1 METLGNWN
9 GVSIMTIDP
18 KLKKHMEDMWTATEI
33 NGVKIKE
40 RHLGFGALPDI
51 KFIMEDGS
59 FLSAK
64 ALFNE

>member
-1 METLGNWN
+1 
-9 GVSIMTIDP
+9 MTIDP
-18 KLKKHMEDMWTATEI
+18 KFKKHMEDMWTATEI

-40 RHLGFGALPDI
+40 RILGFGALPDI

-64 ALFNE
+64 ELFNE